1 MEKNKK
7 YKKQKIWFYVM
18 TISSLIYIAWRLF
31 FTIPFGLGT
40 ISLVMGILLVSA
52 ELISV
57 LESVIRHFAIGS
69 ANLPKLPL
77 IAEAQF
83 PEVDVLI
90 ATHSEDEELL
100 YKTINGCKYMDYPNK
115 SKVHIYVCDD
125 NNRIEIKKLAD
136 KMGVGYFGLSD
147 NKYAKAGNL
156 NNALSKISSPLVVT
170 LDADMIPKSEF
181 LKKTIPYFFLP
192 KVIENEDGS
201 YRMRTKEEIDEDYK
215 IGFIQTPQ
223 TFYNSDLFQ
232 FNLFAE
238 NNIPNEQDY
247 FFKEIN
253 VSRNNTNSPIYAGS
267 NTVISKQA
275 LIDVKGIR
283 TGTVTED
290 FATGIDIQSKGYT
303 CYAIPDVLASGLV
316 PTTFVELLKQRIR
329 WGRGCVQTL
338 RSFAFLRSKLSFA
351 GKLNYLGCLLYWT
364 AFSRR
369 IIYILSP
376 ILYSVFGVIS
386 VDIELWQFL
395 LIGLPTYLIYNKGI
409 KVLSN
414 GKIDFR
420 WNNIVDTIIAP
431 YLMLPIFFE
440 TIGLKMNK
448 FHVTEKKLNNQKD
461 TNYIYAIPNLI
472 FLIASIIGIYFVIN
486 GIIIHQM
493 YVNIII
499 LFWLIINSYFL
510 LMASIFMIGRTNF
523 RNSERFYEMI
533 PLTYYINNIKIEAM
547 TTDLSETGLSFIT
560 DSAEFIDY
568 SKPIKITITD
578 RKYEAIIETEV
589 IHVHTVNN
597 RYQYHMIISN
607 INAYNKSQ
615 YTALLYDR
623 KPSFPDRIKTKGIDD
638 LFHFIKKKKEKQRFS
653 NRKLPRIIINKDFT
667 DIFGK
672 KFKIIDFNY
681 QHFVAKVNNESDFL
695 EFCIDGSIIVKA
707 QKVSVIQDGR
717 VLFEIED
724 WKEIAPNISINR
736 LL

>member
-1 MEKNKK
+1 MEKNKN

-18 TISSLIYIAWRLF
+18 AISSMIYIIWRLF
-31 FTIPFGLGT
+31 FTIPFGLGA
-40 ISLVMGILLVSA
+40 ISLIMGILLVSA

-57 LESVIRHFAIGS
+57 LESLIRHFAIGS
-69 ANLPKLPL
+69 ANFPKLPL
-77 IAEAQF
+77 LDEVQF
-83 PEVDVLI
+83 PEIDVLI

-100 YKTINGCKYMDYPNK
+100 YKTINGCKYMEYPDK

-125 NNRIEIKKLAD
+125 NNRIEIKNLAT

-147 NKYAKAGNL
+147 NKFAKAGNL

-170 LDADMIPKSEF
+170 FDADMIPKSKF
-181 LKKTIPYFFLP
+181 LMKTVPYFFLP
-192 KVIENEDGS
+192 KVIENKDGS
-201 YRMRTKEEIDEDYK
+201 YRMRTQEELNEDYK

-247 FFKEIN
+247 FFKEVN
-253 VSRNNTNSPIYAGS
+253 VSRNKTNSPIYAGS

-275 LIDVKGIR
+275 LIDVGGIR

-303 CYAIPDVLASGLV
+303 CYAIFDVLASGLV
-316 PTTFVELLKQRIR
+316 PTTFVELIKQRIR

-338 RSFAFLRSKLSFA
+338 RSFKFLRSKLSLA
-351 GKLNYLGCLLYWT
+351 GKLSYLGCLLYWT

-395 LIGLPTYLIYNKGI
+395 FIGFPTYLIYNKGI

-448 FHVTEKKLNNQKD
+448 FHVTEKKLNNEKS

-472 FLIASIIGIYFVIN
+472 FLVASIIGIYFVVN
-486 GIIIHQM
+486 GIIIHKM

-499 LFWLIINSYFL
+499 LFWLVINSYFL
-510 LMASIFMIGRTNF
+510 LMANIFMLGRTNF
-523 RNSERFYEMI
+523 RSSERFYANI
-533 PLTYYINNIKIEAM
+533 PLTYHINNIKIEAT

-560 DSAEFIDY
+560 ESVGFIDY
-568 SKPIKITITD
+568 SKPIKLTIKD
-578 RKYEAIIETEV
+578 RQYEAIIDAKV

-597 RYQYHMIISN
+597 SYQYHMIISE
-607 INAYNKSQ
+607 INDHNKAQ

-638 LFHFIKKKKEKQRFS
+638 LFHFIKKKKEKQKYS
-653 NRKLPRIIINKDFT
+653 NRKLPRIKINKDFK
-667 DIFGK
+667 DIFGTQ
-672 KFKIIDFNY
+672 FKIIDFNY
-681 QHFVAKVNNESDFL
+681 QHFVATVKNDIDIL
-695 EFCIDGSIIVKA
+695 EFCIDGSINVKA
-707 QKVSVIQDGR
+707 QKLSVMKDGR
-717 VLFEIED
+717 CLFEIEN